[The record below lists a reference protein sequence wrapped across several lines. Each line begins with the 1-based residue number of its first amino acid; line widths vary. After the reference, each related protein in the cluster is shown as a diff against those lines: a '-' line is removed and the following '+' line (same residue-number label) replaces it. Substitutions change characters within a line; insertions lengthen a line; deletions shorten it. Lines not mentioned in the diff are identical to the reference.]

1 MLGPAALW
9 YSTVMPNYYWDEEKD
24 ALLRRTRRVSFDDIV
39 YQIEHGGG
47 LLDDIAHPNPTLHP
61 GQRIYIV
68 RIRDYAYRVPFEVTE
83 LGTLLRTIYPS
94 YEPSTRV
101 AMIPVTICAKWRRYD
116 EFGRSGMAAEVG
128 VFSTEWA
135 GGLMATSSWMTTS
148 VS

>member
-39 YQIEHGGG
+39 YQIEQGGG

-83 LGTLLRTIYPS
+83 LGTFLRTIYPS
-94 YEPSTRV
+94 GDDTRYYL
-101 AMIPVTICAKWRRYD
+101 R
-116 EFGRSGMAAEVG
+116 
-128 VFSTEWA
+128 
-135 GGLMATSSWMTTS
+135 
-148 VS
+148 